1 MGRLSKILLF
11 FLGSILWIT
20 QIFAQLDT
28 VHFLPPCHARYD
40 HGRHYVYL
48 STPEQV
54 AFPVYIVKGDGT
66 PFIDGNGTF
75 LTSVMISNNA
85 PQIIYL
91 GNGANPLNGIVTLT
105 DPSELNTPISHK
117 GLMFHAE
124 KPFYANFRARTT
136 DQAGS
141 LTCKGRSALGTS
153 FRTGHVF
160 NQSVPN
166 IAWPRRSNFVGLMAS
181 EDDTQITISEYAA
194 GITLMSGGGDFS
206 PPPVITVTLNRGQ
219 SYIISTYVEFN
230 RPQQNNNGL
239 QGALITATKPIAVN
253 TGSWLGSPFTDPV
266 QDIGIDQ
273 IVPIDHVGEEYITV
287 RGDGP
292 VGLEVPVVVATED
305 NTSVY
310 LQGNTIPAATIQ
322 KGQFFKVPDGS
333 YSVNENLYIKAT
345 QPVYVYQTMGG
356 ANFPQTGG
364 MNFVPPLK
372 CAEGGKVDNIV
383 DINKIG
389 NTSYNGKLILI
400 AEKGKP
406 VWINSVQ
413 IPVSQ
418 LKNVSGNNDY
428 VTFKSGGLSGN
439 IKVESTGALQVGMF
453 GRNDNAGWAGY
464 FSGFDDPPIPR
475 LNITT
480 SKTCVDTIFVKE
492 LTNVDSLYWYYEGNL
507 MPGIHDTLLAHPQP
521 GNYQVIARRDFCNTI
536 LWDTSEII
544 FVPIPLTVDVS
555 IDTITCP
562 GGQTGGFDIRILQG
576 GAAPYQISYDGGM
589 TFDVL
594 FSASGLD
601 TGVVQYII
609 LDSLGCTYIDAFHI
623 PLVPD
628 LPIIDLGNPDTLN
641 CITQSIQIDIGQ
653 STSGPGYEWT
663 WSSAD
668 GHPIINPSEPA
679 VTLNLPGTYHLTILK
694 IANQCKVDTFIT
706 IPIDTI
712 SPEIQLNGPNTITC
726 RDTTISI
733 NAVAH
738 QGNQYIY
745 EWQMNP
751 GLTVSDSTVST
762 VIIKNSGIYFVTVT
776 DQNNGCTKLEN
787 IEIGIDTI
795 APTLLLSSPD
805 TINCLKD
812 YVTLSL
818 NGQLSSEFLYI
829 WTNNVNDTLTT
840 GSSHAWTVHQGGE
853 YKAIIFNI
861 LNGCYQEI
869 NTNVLSFL
877 NQPATVIQIPKAITC
892 NNPSSTLIA
901 TTENC
906 QHCIGEWVSL
916 QGKEF
921 SKTTSSAIETS
932 QAGAYAYLVVDT
944 LSRCQAGDTAY
955 VISIPPPESFDI
967 VTENPDCISVNG
979 SIIISNVQGGQPPY
993 VYSFN
998 NGTTFGSDPYFLTAN
1013 PATYTVMIKDAN
1025 GCQLN
1030 STVTIE
1036 DIILPSI
1043 ELLPLIEI
1051 QWGESITLNPLLNVP
1066 ASTIVSYLWTPSES
1080 LSCHT
1085 CQSTIADP
1093 LQNTTYTL
1101 TVVDTNG
1108 CTATATIRINVIFDA
1123 AIYIPNAFSPDHNG
1137 LNDGFTA
1144 YGDPAKI
1151 EQINFLRIYDRWG
1164 NAIFEKEVL
1173 PINDT
1178 SFGWDGNYR
1187 GKKMDPAIFVYVIK
1201 VLFKNGETAVF
1212 KGDVNLVR

>member
-1 MGRLSKILLF
+1 MPQL
-11 FLGSILWIT
+11 
-20 QIFAQLDT
+20 FAQLDT
-28 VHFLPPCHARYD
+28 IHFLPPCHARFD

-48 STPEQV
+48 STPELV
-54 AFPVYIVKGDGT
+54 AFPVYIVKGDGS
-66 PFIDGNGTF
+66 PFVDGNGTT
-75 LTSVMISNNA
+75 LTSIMISNSA
-85 PQIIYL
+85 PQIIYI

-105 DPSELNTPISHK
+105 DPSELNTPLSHK
-117 GLMFHAE
+117 GLMFHGS
-124 KPFYANFRARTT
+124 KPFYANFRARAS

-153 FRTGHVF
+153 FRTGHVY

-166 IAWPRRSNFVGLMAS
+166 FAWPRRSNFIGLIAS
-181 EDDTQITISEYAA
+181 EDDTQVTISEYAS
-194 GITLMSGGGDFS
+194 GITFMSSGGDFL
-206 PPPVITVTLNRGQ
+206 PPPVTTVTLNRGQ
-219 SYIISTYVEFN
+219 SYVISTYVEFN

-253 TGSWLGSPFTDPV
+253 TGSWLGSPFTDPM

-273 IVPIDHVGEEYITV
+273 IVPIERVGEEYITI

-292 VGLEVPVVVATED
+292 IELEVPVVVATEN
-305 NTSVY
+305 NTSIY
-310 LQGNTIPAATIQ
+310 LQGNAIPAATIQ

-345 QPVYVYQTMGG
+345 QPVYVYQTIGG

-383 DINKIG
+383 DIDKIA
-389 NTSYNGKLILI
+389 NTIYNGKLILI

-406 VWINSVQ
+406 VWINNAL
-413 IPVSQ
+413 IPANQ

-428 VTFKSGGLSGN
+428 VTYKSGGLSGN

-453 GRNDNAGWAGY
+453 GRNNNAGWAGY

-480 SKTCVDTIFVKE
+480 SKTCVDTIFVKK
-492 LTNVDSLYWYYEGNL
+492 LTNVDSLYWYYEGSL
-507 MPGIHDTLLAHPQP
+507 IPGFHDTLLAYPQP

-536 LWDTSEII
+536 LWDTSDII
-544 FVPIPLTVDVS
+544 FVPIPLTVDVT

-562 GGQTGGFDIRILQG
+562 GAQSGGFDISILQG

-589 TFDVL
+589 TYDVL
-594 FSASGLD
+594 FPVSGLD
-601 TGVVQYII
+601 TGVVHYII
-609 LDSLGCTYIDAFHI
+609 RDSLGCIYSDAFHI

-628 LPIIDLGNPDTLN
+628 LPIIALENPDTLN
-641 CITQSIQIDIGQ
+641 CITQSIQVDIGQ
-653 STSGPGYEWT
+653 SSYGPDYEWT

-668 GHPIINPSEPA
+668 GHPIIDPSEPA
-679 VTLNLPGTYHLTILK
+679 ITFYQPGTYYLTILK

-712 SPEIQLNGPNTITC
+712 SPAIQLTGLKTITC
-726 RDTTISI
+726 RDTTISM
-733 NAVAH
+733 NAIAH

-745 EWQMNP
+745 EWQINP
-751 GLTVSDSTVST
+751 GLTVSDSTIST
-762 VIIKNSGIYFVTVT
+762 AIIRNPGTYFVTVT
-776 DQNNGCTKLEN
+776 DQKNGCTKIEN

-795 APTLLLSSPD
+795 APDLFFTSPD
-805 TINCLKD
+805 TITCLKED
-812 YVTLSL
+812 VTLYL
-818 NGQLSSEFLYI
+818 NGQQSAEYLFI
-829 WTNNVNDTLTT
+829 WMNTVNDTLAI
-840 GSSHAWTVHQGGE
+840 GYSDSLTVHQGGG
-853 YKAIIFNI
+853 YKATIFNI
-861 LNGCYQEI
+861 QNGCNQQV
-869 NTNVLSFL
+869 NTNVLSFI
-877 NQPATVIQIPKAITC
+877 NQPGTEIQIPTAIAC

-906 QHCIGEWVSL
+906 QHCIGVWVSL
-916 QGKEF
+916 QGVEF
-921 SKTTSSAIETS
+921 TQITPTTIETS
-932 QAGAYAYLVVDT
+932 QPGSYAFLIVDT
-944 LSRCQAGDTAY
+944 FSRCQAGDTAF

-967 VTENPDCISVNG
+967 ATENPDCISVNG
-979 SIIISNVQGGQPPY
+979 SIIISNVDGGQPPY

-998 NGTTFGSDPYFLTAN
+998 NGATFGTDPYFLTAI
-1013 PATYTVMIKDAN
+1013 PDTYTVMIKDAN
-1025 GCQLN
+1025 GCQLV

-1043 ELLPLIEI
+1043 ELLQLIEI

-1108 CTATATIRINVIFDA
+1108 CTATAIVSVQVVFDVA
-1123 AIYIPNAFSPDHNG
+1123 VYIPNAFSPDHNG

-1144 YGDPAKI
+1144 YGDPEKI
-1151 EQINFLRIYDRWG
+1151 EQINYLRIYDRWG
-1164 NAIFEKEVL
+1164 NSIYEKEAL
-1173 PINDT
+1173 PINNP

-1187 GKKMDPAIFVYVIK
+1187 GKKMNPAVFVYVIE